1 MINFVLTCCHAASEI
16 MKLKPLIIIASLQLP
31 GAAAFRASA
40 ETSVPAIVTHI
51 MEADTTM
58 VIAMP
63 DELSKRLIF
72 DESKPDENPGN
83 RQRNGMAGFRV
94 QVFSDNNIRTAKNEA
109 RSKEMTVASRFPQYR
124 TYKKYSAPYWRV
136 HVGDFRTQRE
146 AQAAA
151 AEMRKAFPS
160 FGKEIRVVRDRINI
174 VD

>member
-1 MINFVLTCCHAASEI
+1 MKPYFLTI
-16 MKLKPLIIIASLQLP
+16 LASLLLSCAVP
-31 GAAAFRASA
+31 FIATA
-40 ETSVPAIVTHI
+40 ETTVPAIVTHI
-51 MEADTTM
+51 IEADTAT

-72 DESKPDENPGN
+72 DESKPDDNSGN
-83 RQRNGMAGFRV
+83 RPRNGMAGYRV

-124 TYKKYSAPYWRV
+124 TYKKYTAPYWRV

-151 AEMRKAFPS
+151 DEMRKAFPS

>member
-1 MINFVLTCCHAASEI
+1 MKSVIITIASLMLFAPATHAVGAASE
-16 MKLKPLIIIASLQLP
+16 
-31 GAAAFRASA
+31 A
-40 ETSVPAIVTHI
+40 EPEIVKHI
-51 MEADTTM
+51 LEADTST
-58 VIAMP
+58 VIVMP
-63 DELSKRLIF
+63 DELSRRLMF
-72 DESKPDENPGN
+72 DDTKPEDNTVTRP
-83 RQRNGMAGFRV
+83 RNGMAGYRV

-151 AEMRKAFPS
+151 DEMRRAFPS

>member
-1 MINFVLTCCHAASEI
+1 
-16 MKLKPLIIIASLQLP
+16 MKPVIPIIASAALLLAP
-31 GAAAFRASA
+31 ATRAAGADPAQQ
-40 ETSVPAIVTHI
+40 PAIVTHI
-51 MEADTTM
+51 LEADSTA
-58 VIAMP
+58 VIVMP
-63 DELSKRLIF
+63 DELSRRLEF
-72 DESKPDENPGN
+72 DDTKPEDPNAGRP
-83 RQRNGMAGFRV
+83 RNGMAGFRV

-136 HVGDFRTQRE
+136 HVGDFRTRRE

-151 AEMRKAFPS
+151 DEMRRAFPA